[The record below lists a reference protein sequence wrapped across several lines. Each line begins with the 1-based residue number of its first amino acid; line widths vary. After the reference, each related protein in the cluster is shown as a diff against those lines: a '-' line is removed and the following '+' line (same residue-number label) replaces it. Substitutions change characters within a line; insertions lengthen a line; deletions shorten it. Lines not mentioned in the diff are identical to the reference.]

1 MLDADLAHRARRLTE
16 GGPAA
21 LFADL
26 HRMVRW
32 RDGRLDVGT
41 LFDASV
47 PLAGRGLVL
56 VPSAFYWQ
64 SVGPIID
71 PPWQP
76 TLIYPARGVELLW
89 QPGEAGPRALSRVI
103 GRSRADLL
111 AALEAPRSTTDL
123 ARQLGLSPGAVSQH
137 LAALRDAGLLTAARR
152 GREVLYLRTHLA
164 DQLQLSE
171 SG

>member
-26 HRMVRW
+26 HPMVRW
-32 RDGRLDVGT
+32 RDDRLDVST
-41 LFDASV
+41 IFDASV
-47 PLAGRGLVL
+47 SLAGRGLVL

-64 SVGPIID
+64 GVGPIID

-89 QPGEAGPRALSRVI
+89 QPGEAGPQALPRVI

-111 AALEAPRSTTDL
+111 AALNAPRTTTDL
-123 ARQLGLSPGAVSQH
+123 AKQLGLSPGAVSQH
-137 LAALRDAGLLTAARR
+137 LTALRSAGLLTTHRR
-152 GREVLYLRTHLA
+152 GREVLYLRTPLA
-164 DQLQLSE
+164 DQLRRLAF
-171 SG
+171 G